1 MRTIFSI
8 SHFGVDLY
16 TFARLVEFYPKG
28 DYRDL
33 GGDCVVFK
41 MKNRTAKGHDIEES
55 WFLEDADIGEWRGE
69 EE

>member
-8 SHFGVDLY
+8 SHFGVDLL
-16 TFARLVEFYPKG
+16 TFRRLIEFYPKG

-41 MKNRTAKGHDIEES
+41 VKQQNEHELEES
-55 WFLEDADIGEWRGE
+55 WFLEDDDVDEWRGE